1 MDFKTSKNFYSSMF
15 LQLAAYT
22 YMLELKDFE
31 VEQVCILLVNDK
43 MCKHRIIRREELDLY
58 IDTFLQ
64 LSDLFYN
71 IYEINKDWGDL
82 LKK

>member
-1 MDFKTSKNFYSSMF
+1 MF

-58 IDTFLQ
+58 INTFLQ

-71 IYEINKDWGDL
+71 VYELNKDWGDL